1 MCVALLLLA
10 PTRYFP
16 QRFQFFL
23 TYSYVLPLEQR
34 TKFPTNIK
42 HAELPLLLDVRLVA
56 SWGLEVRG
64 IGLYC
69 KKGQRILS
77 FYSALAVTRLYPI
90 SHKDDPDVSSDHSPE
105 SDVSTKNTWSFT
117 SDIL

>member
-1 MCVALLLLA
+1 MCVTLLLLT
-10 PTRYFP
+10 PTRYSP
-16 QRFQFFL
+16 EQFQFFL
-23 TYSYVLPLEQR
+23 TCSYVLLLDQQ

-56 SWGLEVRG
+56 SWGPEVRG

-77 FYSALAVTRLYPI
+77 FTAP
-90 SHKDDPDVSSDHSPE
+90 
-105 SDVSTKNTWSFT
+105 
-117 SDIL
+117 